1 MIVLVANLSHE
12 EKIMTTET
20 AVKNNVVWFEI
31 PSSDF
36 KRAVYFYETIF
47 GQQLRKMDF
56 QGTPT
61 AVFDYEKPAISGC
74 VVHEDSV
81 QPGPSGS
88 VVYLNADGVF
98 DDVLARVPKA
108 GGRVVHVVDLPPG
121 MGRAARII
129 DTEGNQ
135 VGLHT
140 Y

>member
-1 MIVLVANLSHE
+1 
-12 EKIMTTET
+12 MTTET

-31 PSSDF
+31 PSADF
-36 KRAVYFYETIF
+36 KRAVTFYETIF
-47 GQQLRKMDF
+47 NQELNQGDF
-56 QGTPT
+56 MGTPT
-61 AVFDYEKPAISGC
+61 AVFAYEKPAISGC
-74 VVHEDSV
+74 VVQEDTLR
-81 QPGPSGS
+81 PGLAGS

-98 DDVLARVPKA
+98 DEVLERVPRA
-108 GGRVVHVVDLPPG
+108 GGKVLTVTDLPPG